1 MVKLYRTTLA
11 ALLVLQFLFVLSAL
25 SEPAYAYVD
34 PGSGLFALQVM
45 STTVAGVI
53 FVIRR
58 RLRMLFGKSE
68 AKDDDVPTK

>member
-1 MVKLYRTTLA
+1 
-11 ALLVLQFLFVLSAL
+11 
-25 SEPAYAYVD
+25 VD